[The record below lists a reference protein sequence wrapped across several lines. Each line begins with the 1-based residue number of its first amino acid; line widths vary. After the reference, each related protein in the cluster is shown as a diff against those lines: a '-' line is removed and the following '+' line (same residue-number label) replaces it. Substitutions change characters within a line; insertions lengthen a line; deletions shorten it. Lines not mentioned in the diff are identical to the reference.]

1 MAPDKNAENWPSG
14 CLDTPKISGSVLK
27 QVENPGPSSDL
38 TDDANLTVKRARTG
52 IYEKQK
58 ALRIKLIESDSPAAH
73 WRIIKNLLGSKDTP
87 SDFSPDDLRQTF
99 EARMN
104 PIIPTPLSFD
114 AEKLKLDRILAEAI
128 PDHTVDVTP
137 EHVFSRSIT
146 SGEVK
151 SAKVH
156 LRKKSTVSA

>member
-1 MAPDKNAENWPSG
+1 
-14 CLDTPKISGSVLK
+14 
-27 QVENPGPSSDL
+27 
-38 TDDANLTVKRARTG
+38 
-52 IYEKQK
+52 QK

-151 SAKVH
+151 SAKAH